1 MARSGRSAGGGADR
15 GHSREVAFRLHL
27 TVYLVF
33 ALFVFSLYFL
43 MAIVIPL
50 FFNLLFFWGW
60 AVVIHAFVAFRG
72 DAPAQVAAIFRDLIP
87 WAGSR
92 RSRRGPAPVPAAGH
106 GSGGGGGPARESVA
120 ATVSVEE
127 AEARIARLW
136 RVARQ
141 IPTEAARER
150 AFRVC
155 AAADQ
160 VAEVMAQ
167 DKADPQLVGWFVE
180 RYLAPTEALLDRYT
194 RLAQR
199 RVAAAEPTLAR
210 VEEHDLPLL
219 ESRLDALYQQLHRGD
234 VIDLAV
240 ASEMLELEGLDD
252 RPPTPP
258 RRLPT

>member
-1 MARSGRSAGGGADR
+1 MTQRGRSSGDAGR
-15 GHSREVAFRLHL
+15 GRAGEAAFRQHL

-33 ALFVFSLYFL
+33 ALFFVSLNVLTAFGDWWFYW
-43 MAIVIPL
+43 P
-50 FFNLLFFWGW
+50 LFFWGW
-60 AVVIHAFVAFRG
+60 AVVIHAVAAFG
-72 DAPAQVAAIFRDLIP
+72 AEAPAHVAAIFRDLIP
-87 WAGSR
+87 WSASK
-92 RSRRGPAPVPAAGH
+92 RSRRATAPAPDPRRA
-106 GSGGGGGPARESVA
+106 GGGGPERGAVTARISIED
-120 ATVSVEE
+120 

-141 IPTEAARER
+141 IPTESVRER

-160 VAEVMAQ
+160 VAEVLAQ

-180 RYLAPTEALLDRYT
+180 RHLAPTEALLERYT
-194 RLAQR
+194 RLASR
-199 RVAAAEPTLAR
+199 RVAAAEPALAR

-240 ASEMLELEGLDD
+240 ASEMLELEGFDD
-252 RPPTPP
+252 RPPAPA
-258 RRLPT
+258 RRLST